1 VKREELLSLRQNL
14 EAMVST
20 KKAEGDYSAD
30 SPAIRMALET
40 NLAILDHL
48 LERAKK

>member
-1 VKREELLSLRQNL
+1 MKRDEILKLRQNL
-14 EAMVST
+14 EAMVR
-20 KKAEGDYSAD
+20 KKQSEGDYGAD

-48 LERAKK
+48 LERAK